1 MESNEEIDVIE
12 GEEIKAQDESTN
24 IERKNITNEQEIIP
38 ITNNFYPINN
48 QDYSILIVN
57 EILHNIIY
65 SLPVFTCIEINH
77 VQESLETQ
85 TEDKNKEDEIII
97 DKDLQIPP
105 ISPNKEE
112 IVVQEV
118 QKETTLSINEET
130 NKEEEK
136 IKNEEEEF
144 DSSLTYMERKIRRL
158 QREAAKSFGALDH
171 MKKSYSRI
179 EREQMKLKE
188 EKENKDA
195 NTTQNYPNIVVAA
208 KLLNKKRESDE
219 KEKHSGYTPIKK
231 QKKMYEN
238 NDFED
243 FGTFMEKAKKSKPLI
258 QRQKEQFIY
267 EQNKKKESLLQA
279 KKNEIK
285 EQVFKLDI

>member
-1 MESNEEIDVIE
+1 
-12 GEEIKAQDESTN
+12 
-24 IERKNITNEQEIIP
+24 
-38 ITNNFYPINN
+38 
-48 QDYSILIVN
+48 
-57 EILHNIIY
+57 
-65 SLPVFTCIEINH
+65 
-77 VQESLETQ
+77 
-85 TEDKNKEDEIII
+85 
-97 DKDLQIPP
+97 
-105 ISPNKEE
+105 
-112 IVVQEV
+112 
-118 QKETTLSINEET
+118 
-130 NKEEEK
+130 
-136 IKNEEEEF
+136 
-144 DSSLTYMERKIRRL
+144 MERKIRRL

-188 EKENKDA
+188 EKENQDA
-195 NTTQNYPNIVVAA
+195 NTTQNYPNIVVAT

-231 QKKMYEN
+231 QKKIYDN

-258 QRQKEQFIY
+258 QRQKEQFIF

-285 EQVFKLDI
+285 ERVFKLDI

>member
-1 MESNEEIDVIE
+1 MESNEEANEQIDIT
-12 GEEIKAQDESTN
+12 GEEIKVQDESTN
-24 IERKNITNEQEIIP
+24 IERKNITNELAIIP

-48 QDYSILIVN
+48 QDYSLLIVN
-57 EILHNIIY
+57 EILHNIFY
-65 SLPVFTCIEINH
+65 SLPVFTKELPCIEIIP

-85 TEDKNKEDEIII
+85 IEDKKKEDEITI
-97 DKDLQIPP
+97 DKDLQTPN
-105 ISPNKEE
+105 SPNKEAIVAQE
-112 IVVQEV
+112 I
-118 QKETTLSINEET
+118 QKETTLSINEE
-130 NKEEEK
+130 

-144 DSSLTYMERKIRRL
+144 DSTLTYMERKIRRL

-188 EKENKDA
+188 EKENQDA
-195 NTTQNYPNIVVAA
+195 NTTQNYPNIVVAT

-231 QKKMYEN
+231 QKKIYEN

-258 QRQKEQFIY
+258 QRQKEQFIF

-285 EQVFKLDI
+285 ERVFKLDI

>member
-1 MESNEEIDVIE
+1 MESNEEANEQIDIT
-12 GEEIKAQDESTN
+12 GEEIKVQDESTN
-24 IERKNITNEQEIIP
+24 IERKNITNELAIIP

-48 QDYSILIVN
+48 QDYSLLIVN

-65 SLPVFTCIEINH
+65 SLPVFTMELPCTEINP

-85 TEDKNKEDEIII
+85 IEDKQKEDEITI
-97 DKDLQIPP
+97 DKDLQTPN
-105 ISPNKEE
+105 SPNKEAIVAQE
-112 IVVQEV
+112 I
-118 QKETTLSINEET
+118 QKETTLSINEE
-130 NKEEEK
+130 

-144 DSSLTYMERKIRRL
+144 DSTLTYMERKIRRL
-158 QREAAKSFGALDH
+158 QREAEKSFGALDH

-188 EKENKDA
+188 EKENQDA
-195 NTTQNYPNIVVAA
+195 NTTQNYPNIVVAT

-231 QKKMYEN
+231 QKKIYEN

-258 QRQKEQFIY
+258 QRQKEQFIF

-285 EQVFKLDI
+285 ERVFKLDI

>member
-195 NTTQNYPNIVVAA
+195 NTTQNYPNIVVAT
-208 KLLNKKRESDE
+208 KLLNKR
-219 KEKHSGYTPIKK
+219 
-231 QKKMYEN
+231 
-238 NDFED
+238 
-243 FGTFMEKAKKSKPLI
+243 
-258 QRQKEQFIY
+258 
-267 EQNKKKESLLQA
+267 
-279 KKNEIK
+279 
-285 EQVFKLDI
+285 

>member
-130 NKEEEK
+130 NKEEE
-136 IKNEEEEF
+136 EF

-188 EKENKDA
+188 EKEN
-195 NTTQNYPNIVVAA
+195 
-208 KLLNKKRESDE
+208 LR
-219 KEKHSGYTPIKK
+219 KEKRQRGSPLRETERSISFDSFLHSSWP
-231 QKKMYEN
+231 
-238 NDFED
+238 
-243 FGTFMEKAKKSKPLI
+243 
-258 QRQKEQFIY
+258 
-267 EQNKKKESLLQA
+267 ESSQLLRGC
-279 KKNEIK
+279 
-285 EQVFKLDI
+285 L

>member
-1 MESNEEIDVIE
+1 MESNEEIEVSKGIE
-12 GEEIKAQDESTN
+12 GEEIKVQDESTN
-24 IERKNITNEQEIIP
+24 IERKNITNELAIIP

-48 QDYSILIVN
+48 QDYSLLIVN

-65 SLPVFTCIEINH
+65 SLPVFTMELPCIEINP

-85 TEDKNKEDEIII
+85 IEDKQKEDEITI
-97 DKDLQIPP
+97 DKDLQTP
-105 ISPNKEE
+105 ISPNKEAIVAQE
-112 IVVQEV
+112 I
-118 QKETTLSINEET
+118 QKETILSINEE
-130 NKEEEK
+130 

-144 DSSLTYMERKIRRL
+144 DSTLTYMERKIRRL

-188 EKENKDA
+188 EKENQDS
-195 NTTQNYPNIVVAA
+195 NTTQNYPNIVVAT

-231 QKKMYEN
+231 QKKIYEN

-258 QRQKEQFIY
+258 QRQKEQFIF

-285 EQVFKLDI
+285 ERVFKLDI

>member
-1 MESNEEIDVIE
+1 MESNEEIEVSKGIE
-12 GEEIKAQDESTN
+12 GEEIKVQDESTN
-24 IERKNITNEQEIIP
+24 IERKNITNELAIIP

-48 QDYSILIVN
+48 QDYSLLIVN

-65 SLPVFTCIEINH
+65 SLPVFTMELPCIEINP

-85 TEDKNKEDEIII
+85 IEDKQKEDEITI
-97 DKDLQIPP
+97 DKDLQTPN
-105 ISPNKEE
+105 SPNKEAIVAQE
-112 IVVQEV
+112 I
-118 QKETTLSINEET
+118 QKETILSINEE
-130 NKEEEK
+130 

-144 DSSLTYMERKIRRL
+144 DSTLTYMERKIRRL

-188 EKENKDA
+188 EKENQDS
-195 NTTQNYPNIVVAA
+195 NTTQNYPNIVVAT

-231 QKKMYEN
+231 QKKIYEN

-258 QRQKEQFIY
+258 QRQKEQFIF

-285 EQVFKLDI
+285 ERVFKLDI

>member
-1 MESNEEIDVIE
+1 MESNEEANEQIDIA
-12 GEEIKAQDESTN
+12 GEENKIQDESTN
-24 IERKNITNEQEIIP
+24 IERKTITNELAIIP

-48 QDYSILIVN
+48 QDYSLLIVN

-65 SLPVFTCIEINH
+65 SLPVFPRELPCIEINQ

-85 TEDKNKEDEIII
+85 IEDKQKEDELTI
-97 DKDLQIPP
+97 DKDLQTP
-105 ISPNKEE
+105 ISPNKEAIVAQE
-112 IVVQEV
+112 I
-118 QKETTLSINEET
+118 QKETILSINKEI
-130 NKEEEK
+130 NK
-136 IKNEEEEF
+136 EEEEF

-188 EKENKDA
+188 EKENQDA
-195 NTTQNYPNIVVAA
+195 NTTQNYPNIVVAT
-208 KLLNKKRESDE
+208 KLLNKKRESDD

-231 QKKMYEN
+231 QKKIYDN

-258 QRQKEQFIY
+258 QRQKEQFIF

-285 EQVFKLDI
+285 ERVFKLDI

>member
-1 MESNEEIDVIE
+1 MENNEEANEQIDIA
-12 GEEIKAQDESTN
+12 GEEIKVQDESTN
-24 IERKNITNEQEIIP
+24 IERKTITNELAIIP

-48 QDYSILIVN
+48 QDYSLLIVN

-65 SLPVFTCIEINH
+65 SLPVFTRELPCTEIIP
-77 VQESLETQ
+77 VQESLETHI
-85 TEDKNKEDEIII
+85 EDKQKEDEITI
-97 DKDLQIPP
+97 DKDLQTP
-105 ISPNKEE
+105 ISPNKEATVSQE
-112 IVVQEV
+112 I
-118 QKETTLSINEET
+118 QKETILSINEE
-130 NKEEEK
+130 

-144 DSSLTYMERKIRRL
+144 DSTLTYMERKIRRL

-188 EKENKDA
+188 EKENQDA
-195 NTTQNYPNIVVAA
+195 NTTQNYPNIVVAT

-231 QKKMYEN
+231 QKKIYEN

-258 QRQKEQFIY
+258 QRQKEQFIF

-285 EQVFKLDI
+285 ERVFKLDI

>member
-1 MESNEEIDVIE
+1 MESNEEIEVSKGIE
-12 GEEIKAQDESTN
+12 GEEIKVQDESTN
-24 IERKNITNEQEIIP
+24 IERKTITNELAIIP

-48 QDYSILIVN
+48 QDYSLLIVN
-57 EILHNIIY
+57 EILHNIFY
-65 SLPVFTCIEINH
+65 SLPVFTKELPCIEIIP

-85 TEDKNKEDEIII
+85 IEDKKKEDEITI
-97 DKDLQIPP
+97 DKDLQTPN
-105 ISPNKEE
+105 SPNKEAIVAQE
-112 IVVQEV
+112 I
-118 QKETTLSINEET
+118 QKETTLSINEE
-130 NKEEEK
+130 

-144 DSSLTYMERKIRRL
+144 DSTLTYMERKIRRL

-188 EKENKDA
+188 EKENQDS
-195 NTTQNYPNIVVAA
+195 NTTQNYPNIVVAT
-208 KLLNKKRESDE
+208 KLLNKKRESDD

-231 QKKMYEN
+231 QKKIYN
-238 NDFED
+238 TNDFED

-258 QRQKEQFIY
+258 QRQKEQFIF

-285 EQVFKLDI
+285 ERVFKLDI

>member
-1 MESNEEIDVIE
+1 MESNEEIEVSKGIE
-12 GEEIKAQDESTN
+12 GEENKIQDESTN
-24 IERKNITNEQEIIP
+24 IERKNITNELAIIP

-48 QDYSILIVN
+48 QDYSLLIVN

-65 SLPVFTCIEINH
+65 SLPVFTRELPCTEIIP

-85 TEDKNKEDEIII
+85 IEDKQKEDEITI
-97 DKDLQIPP
+97 DKDLQTPN
-105 ISPNKEE
+105 SPNKEAIVAQE
-112 IVVQEV
+112 I
-118 QKETTLSINEET
+118 QKETTLSINEE
-130 NKEEEK
+130 

-144 DSSLTYMERKIRRL
+144 DSTLTYMERKIRRL

-188 EKENKDA
+188 EKENQDA
-195 NTTQNYPNIVVAA
+195 NTTQNYPNIVVAT

-231 QKKMYEN
+231 QKKMYDN

-258 QRQKEQFIY
+258 QRQKEQFIF

-285 EQVFKLDI
+285 ERVFKLDI